1 MKNLFLSL
9 LSLTV
14 AATGFSAVA
23 DGVVRRQVAG
33 IDCLVNRT
41 NVKDVVI
48 VRGTWFAGDA
58 FAPADNPAIP
68 TLVAG
73 MLDKGTIRQDKFA
86 LARTLEDLG
95 ANIQFAAGDSVG
107 AEFSVSCLRED
118 LPVVLG
124 LLAEQLRTPA
134 FGEEEFAKY
143 KKQLSA
149 GIRRQTEDTGQ
160 VANRA
165 FVRAAYPAGHINR
178 LATFEEWQ
186 KGIEAATIADL
197 KAFHA
202 AHYGTAH
209 LTIVAAGDVDA
220 DQLHALLEKNFS
232 GWAGGK
238 AAKPAGSVTGAA
250 KGDVAMDQTVFVP
263 GKTSANVILG
273 QATGLRY
280 TDPDTLPLRLGT
292 AILGEGFTGRLTKQ
306 LREKEGL
313 TYGISAGVADDTFS
327 DGRWMVTSTFAPTL
341 VEKGITSARK
351 VVNDF
356 LASGVTAEEL
366 AAKKTNFVGRQ
377 QVGLATTS
385 GLAGALLTT
394 VQRGLPVTFLDEFPA
409 KVGAVTLEQV
419 NTAIKKHLKADQL
432 VLIKAGTLQP

>member
-1 MKNLFLSL
+1 MKNLLLSL
-9 LSLTV
+9 LVLTV
-14 AATGFSAVA
+14 ASTGFAAVA
-23 DGVVRRQVAG
+23 AGVVRRQVAG

-48 VRGTWFAGDA
+48 VRGTWPAGDA
-58 FAPADNPAIP
+58 HAPAGNPAIP

-86 LARTLEDLG
+86 LAKTLEDLG
-95 ANIQFAAGDSVG
+95 ASIRFSAGDSVG

-118 LPVVLG
+118 LPVVIG

-134 FGEEEFAKY
+134 FNEEELAKY
-143 KKQLSA
+143 KQQLSA

-165 FVRAAYPAGHINR
+165 FVRAAYPAGHVNR

-202 AHYGTAH
+202 AHYGTAQ

-220 DQLHALLEKNFS
+220 GELHALLEKNFS
-232 GWAGGK
+232 GWPGGQ

-250 KGDVAMDQTVFVP
+250 QGDVAMDQTVFVP
-263 GKTSANVILG
+263 GKTSVNVVLG

-280 TDPDTLPLRLGT
+280 TDPDTLPLRLAT
-292 AILGEGFTGRLTKQ
+292 AILGEGFTGRLMKQ
-306 LREKEGL
+306 VREKEGL
-313 TYGISAGVADDTFS
+313 TYGISAGVSDDTFS
-327 DGRWMVTSTFAPTL
+327 DGQWAVTATFAPAL
-341 VEKGITSARK
+341 VDKGIASARK
-351 VVNDF
+351 VVDEF
-356 LASGVTAEEL
+356 LASGITAEEL

-377 QVGLATTS
+377 QVGLATTN
-385 GLAGALLTT
+385 GLAGALLST
-394 VQRGLPVTFLDEFPA
+394 VQRGLPVAFLDEFPA
-409 KVGAVTLEQV
+409 KVEAISLDQV
-419 NTAIKKHLKADQL
+419 NSAIRKHLKADRL